1 MTILFFKTPAE
12 LRKWF
17 QKNYLKEQEAWI
29 GFYNKKSNKHGI
41 TWHQLV
47 DEELCFGWID
57 GIRKKID
64 EKSYCN
70 RISPRRKGS
79 NWSDVNIKRIQE
91 LMDLGLVTEEG
102 KRVFINRDIRKQ
114 KSASFEQEKV
124 EFLSHHIEI
133 FMKQKKAFAFFEAQ
147 TKSYKK
153 AATWHVISAKQEITQ
168 LKRLEMLINDS
179 ENELHIKHLRRTKTE
194 KK

>member
-1 MTILFFKTPAE
+1 MHVLFFKTPAE

-29 GFYNKKSNKHGI
+29 GFYNKKSNKHSI
-41 TWHQLV
+41 TWQQLV
-47 DEELCFGWID
+47 DEALCFGWID

-64 EKSYCN
+64 EESYCN
-70 RISPRRKGS
+70 RITPRRKSS
-79 NWSDVNIKRIQE
+79 NWSDINIKRIQE

-102 KRVFINRDIRKQ
+102 KFIFLNRDLRKQ
-114 KSASFEQEKV
+114 KSASFEQENV
-124 EFLSHHIEI
+124 EFYTHHVVL
-133 FMKQKKAFAFFEAQ
+133 FKKNKKAFAFFEAQ

-153 AATWHVISAKQEITQ
+153 AATWYVLSAKQEVTQ

-179 ENELHIKHLRRTKTE
+179 KNGLHIKQLRRNKPE
-194 KK
+194 K